1 MARIAP
7 KAAEAATQ
15 AANAAVRAALPFADR
30 RDFADARRGL
40 IAELPDG
47 IARAASG
54 QIIWR
59 LSDYDFLEPEEAPAT
74 VNPSLWRMARLN
86 RVGGLFH
93 VTDRVYQLRS
103 IDIANMTIV
112 EGDSGIV
119 VIDTLMTCDIAR
131 AGLELYYAH
140 RPRRPIVAVIYT
152 HSHVDH
158 FGGVKGIVST
168 DDVAGGRV
176 AVIAPDGFMAAVG
189 GENVLAGLAMSR
201 RAQYQFGT
209 LLPTGERQQVDAG
222 IGKGFARGT
231 VSLIAPTEVI
241 REPVECRTIA
251 GVEFVFHLAPETE
264 APAEMH
270 IHLPQLGV
278 LNMAENATR
287 HLHNFIPLRGAVA
300 RDPRVWS
307 RYLAEAIDLFSDKT
321 EVLIGQH
328 HWPTWGRDNIVAFL
342 AKQRDLYKFIHDQA
356 LRLANKGLRPAE
368 ISEALDLPP
377 DLAREW
383 AVRGY
388 YGTVSHNAKA
398 VYQRYLS
405 WYDGNPANLNPLPPA
420 AAAAKTIAY
429 MGGGEAVLMR
439 ARADF
444 ATGDYRWVAEVANK
458 LVFAEPDNMAAREL
472 AADAFE
478 QLGYQA
484 ESATWRNAYLY
495 GAQELREGVAQ
506 LPPRPPLSPD
516 LVSGLGIDILFD
528 YLAIR
533 LDPAAAAGRHL
544 RIDWM
549 VTDTGDRAALNLENS
564 TLTCRPGKAA
574 ADPDLAVA
582 STRAALERLA
592 LRPDALA
599 DALAAGDCRV
609 TAGDPAA
616 LTALFAAF
624 DDFALMFDIV
634 APARPRA
641 P

>member
-1 MARIAP
+1 MTGIMP
-7 KAAEAATQ
+7 KDAEPATR
-15 AANAAVRAALPFADR
+15 AANTAVRAALPFEDR

-40 IAELPDG
+40 IAELPEG
-47 IARAASG
+47 IVRAASG
-54 QIIWR
+54 NVVWNLR
-59 LSDYDFLEPEEAPAT
+59 DYDFLDAEEAPAT

-152 HSHVDH
+152 HSHIDH
-158 FGGVKGIVST
+158 FGGVKGIIAA
-168 DDVAGGRV
+168 DDAAAGRV
-176 AVIAPDGFMAAVG
+176 AVIAPDGFMEAVG
-189 GENVLAGLAMSR
+189 GENVLAGLAMAR

-209 LLPTGERQQVDAG
+209 LLPAGERQHVDAG
-222 IGKGFARGT
+222 IGKGFARG
-231 VSLIAPTEVI
+231 VQSLIAPTDLIKQPIET
-241 REPVECRTIA
+241 RTLDGID
-251 GVEFVFHLAPETE
+251 FVFHLAPETE

-270 IHLPQLGV
+270 IHLPQLRV
-278 LNMAENATR
+278 LDMAENATR

-300 RDPRVWS
+300 RDPRMWS
-307 RYLAEAIDLFSDKT
+307 HYLAEAIDLFGAETDI
-321 EVLIGQH
+321 LIGQH
-328 HWPTWGRDNIVAFL
+328 HWPTWGQSNVLAFL

-383 AVRGY
+383 SVRGY
-388 YGTVSHNAKA
+388 YGTVRHNAKA

-420 AAAAKTIAY
+420 DAARKTIAY
-429 MGGGEAVLMR
+429 MGGADAVLAR

-444 ATGDYRWVAEVANK
+444 AKGEYRWVAEIAGR
-458 LVFAEPDNMAAREL
+458 LVFAEPDNRAARDL

-495 GAQELREGVAQ
+495 GAQELRDGVAT
-506 LPPRPPLSPD
+506 LPPRLPLSPD
-516 LVSGLGIDILFD
+516 LVSGLDLAILFD

-533 LDPAAAAGRHL
+533 LDPERAAGQRL
-544 RIDWM
+544 RIDWT
-549 VTDTGDRAALNLENS
+549 VGDTGERAALNLENS
-564 TLTCRPGKAA
+564 TLTCRTGKTSAN
-574 ADPDLAVA
+574 P
-582 STRAALERLA
+582 
-592 LRPDALA
+592 
-599 DALAAGDCRV
+599 
-609 TAGDPAA
+609 
-616 LTALFAAF
+616 
-624 DDFALMFDIV
+624 
-634 APARPRA
+634 
-641 P
+641 